1 VLRTESTGLEIVGT
15 KKELVRE
22 GDFLPR
28 FEPAWADRSKAV
40 EEIRIPP

>member
-15 KKELVRE
+15 KKKPVRE

-40 EEIRIPP
+40 DEIRMRP